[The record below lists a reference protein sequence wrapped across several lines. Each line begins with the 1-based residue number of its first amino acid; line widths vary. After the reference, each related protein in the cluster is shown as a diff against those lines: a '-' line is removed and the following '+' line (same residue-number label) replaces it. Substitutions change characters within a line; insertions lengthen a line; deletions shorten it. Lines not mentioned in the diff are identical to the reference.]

1 VKAVY
6 FCYCFIFNITGYCLV
21 MDYVENGSL
30 CGYLKPR
37 KDQIT
42 EQQFLT
48 FALDIATVRYSFY
61 PLDV

>member
-1 VKAVY
+1 M
-6 FCYCFIFNITGYCLV
+6 